1 MPRSF
6 TCCAAAPAFAPDV
19 CGRFAYFVPREQLT
33 QHYGL
38 TAAAPQPDR
47 YNIAPSQDILGIRQA
62 EAGGREAALL
72 KWGLVPHWAK
82 DPTIGNRMINARG
95 ETVAEKPAFR
105 QAFKRRRCIIPASGF
120 YEWGPSSAG
129 KWPYYISPTDAAPLS
144 FAGLWERWRDSGGAP
159 LESCTIITIAANV
172 TLARVHQR
180 MPVCLEQSSF
190 AEWLDPES
198 SSEACLKLLA
208 PLPDAELEVRPVSK
222 AVNNPRNDV
231 PALVEPVEIPS
242 P

>member
-1 MPRSF
+1 
-6 TCCAAAPAFAPDV
+6 V

-38 TAAAPQPDR
+38 VSAAPQPER
-47 YNIAPSQDILGIRQA
+47 YNITPSQDILAIR
-62 EAGGREAALL
+62 EAQTGEREAAAL

-129 KWPYYISPTDAAPLS
+129 KWPYYISPTNAEPLS
-144 FAGLWERWRDSGGAP
+144 FAGLWERWHGGDGEP
-159 LESCTIITIAANV
+159 LESCTIITIAASAS
-172 TLARVHQR
+172 LARVHQR
-180 MPVCLEQSSF
+180 MPVCLAQSSY
-190 AEWLDPES
+190 AAWLDPDAPS
-198 SSEACLKLLA
+198 DVCLQLLA
-208 PLPDAELEVRPVSK
+208 PLPDAELELRPVGK
-222 AVNNPRNDV
+222 AVNNPRNDL